1 MDDQNQAPDL
11 ASAGR
16 PTLADVARLA
26 RVAPIT
32 VSRTLRRPD
41 LVAESTRTRI
51 EAAIQALGYIPDLV
65 AGSLASRRTGLI
77 AAVLPSVT
85 NPAFATTIQGIF
97 DGLLPRGFQVVL
109 GDNGGS
115 AEGEE
120 AIVTAFLGR
129 RVDGLILTGV
139 QHGERTCA
147 LLARAGLPVAEIW
160 NLSSAPIDLNV
171 GFDNHGAAA
180 AMTTALV
187 AAGRRRIGMIC
198 GPQRFNERS
207 SDRRRGFQDA
217 MAAAGLAG
225 DLVVELP
232 YPGTSDAAAAAMAE
246 LVERRPDLDAVF
258 CGADRF
264 AAAALFECQRRGWPV
279 PGRIALAGLGDLELA
294 GHLVPALTTA
304 RVPGHRMGSLAGT
317 LLADRLLGTPTGAQI
332 RDVGFEIIRRGSA

>member
-1 MDDQNQAPDL
+1 MTDETQTAGDI
-11 ASAGR
+11 AGR

-41 LVAESTRTRI
+41 LVAPSTRTRI

-65 AGSLASRRTGLI
+65 AGSLASRRTRLI

-109 GDNGGS
+109 GDNSGT
-115 AEGEE
+115 ADGEE

-129 RVDGLILTGV
+129 RVDGLILTGLE
-139 QHGERTCA
+139 HGERTRS
-147 LLARAGLPVAEIW
+147 LVARAGLPVAEIW
-160 NLSSAPIDLNV
+160 NLSRTPIDLNV
-171 GFDNHGAAA
+171 GFDNRRAAA
-180 AMTTALV
+180 AMTATLIG
-187 AAGRRRIGMIC
+187 AGRRRIGMIC

-207 SDRRRGFQDA
+207 RDRRVGFEDA
-217 MAAAGLAG
+217 LAAAGLPA
-225 DLVVELP
+225 DLIVELP
-232 YPGTSDAAAAAMAE
+232 YPGTSDAAAAAMVE
-246 LVERRPDLDAVF
+246 LVTRAADLDAVF

-264 AAAALFECQRRGWPV
+264 AVAALFECQRRGWAV

-294 GHLVPALTTA
+294 AHLVPALTTA
-304 RVPGHRMGSLAGT
+304 RIPGHRMGSLAGS
-317 LLADRLLGTPTGAQI
+317 LLADRLLGTAAGPPI
-332 RDVGFEIIRRGSA
+332 HDVGYEIVRRDSA